1 MENIDHELINSG
13 QGPDAG
19 ATNTSNIN
27 MATIMLRC
35 KENNNLILH
44 DIGVKI
50 SVELNILKT
59 TARKMN

>member
-13 QGPDAG
+13 QDPDAG

-50 SVELNILKT
+50 SVESNILKT
-59 TARKMN
+59 TARKRN

>member
-27 MATIMLRC
+27 MATIMLGC
-35 KENNNLILH
+35 KENNKVILH

-50 SVELNILKT
+50 SVELNIL
-59 TARKMN
+59 

>member
-50 SVELNILKT
+50 SELN
-59 TARKMN
+59 